1 MMTKIDYKSLT
12 LGELK
17 TLLGEMGQ
25 PAFRAGQV
33 YSWLHQKQVTSFE
46 EMTNLPQAL
55 RDRLAQEGY
64 ITVHKVARKLVS
76 KLDGTQKFLFQLRD
90 GNCIET
96 VLMKYKHGNSLC
108 ISSQVGCRMGC
119 NFCASTLG
127 GLVRNLT
134 ASEMLDEVYTAERVS
149 GRTVGGVVLMGIGEP
164 LDNFDNVVA
173 FMTILSSKEGRNLSL
188 RHLSLS
194 TCGLVPEIERLAQ
207 YRFPLTLSISLHAP
221 QDVTRRQIMPIANRY
236 PLKELMAA
244 CERYFAETGRR
255 ISFEYA
261 LIAGQN
267 DTPAH
272 AKELAKLLGGKNCHI
287 NLIPVNEVKERA
299 ARRPQKAAVEAFR
312 ASLERAGLNATV
324 RRELG
329 SDIAAAC
336 GQLRRE
342 SARQTEQKEEL

>member
-1 MMTKIDYKSLT
+1 MTMTDYKSLT

-46 EMTNLPQAL
+46 EMTNLPQTL

-64 ITVHKVARKLVS
+64 ITVHKVARRLVS

-134 ASEMLDEVYTAERVS
+134 PSEMLEEVYAAQRESGEKVS
-149 GRTVGGVVLMGIGEP
+149 SIVLMGIGEP
-164 LDNFDNVVA
+164 LDNFDNVMQ
-173 FMTILSSKEGRNLSL
+173 FLEILSSPEGMNLSL
-188 RHLSLS
+188 RHVSLS
-194 TCGLVPEIERLAQ
+194 TCGLVDGIYKLMEKKLQ
-207 YRFPLTLSISLHAP
+207 LTLSISLHAP
-221 QDVTRRQIMPIANRY
+221 NDEIRNRTMPEMCIRDRSGGGPQAGADG
-236 PLKELMAA
+236 EA
-244 CERYFAETGRR
+244 GR
-255 ISFEYA
+255 F
-261 LIAGQN
+261 
-267 DTPAH
+267 
-272 AKELAKLLGGKNCHI
+272 
-287 NLIPVNEVKERA
+287 
-299 ARRPQKAAVEAFR
+299 
-312 ASLERAGLNATV
+312 
-324 RRELG
+324 
-329 SDIAAAC
+329 
-336 GQLRRE
+336 
-342 SARQTEQKEEL
+342 